1 VARLFVFVLRKR
13 SLVLAAAALGAVVSA
28 RTGVHAHNAHTL
40 TFGFFDGPG

>member
-13 SLVLAAAALGAVVSA
+13 SLVLAAAALGAVLSA
-28 RTGVHAHNAHTL
+28 KTGGHAHGHTL